1 MKQKEHPTFNVHRV
15 MHHKSMWHTCA
26 TSFSELYMKMMT
38 AIGLLTF
45 ATILVHVELLSRVEA
60 LDTPEKRA
68 GEGHNVT
75 GN

>member
-1 MKQKEHPTFNVHRV
+1 LKQKEHPTFNVNRV

-26 TSFSELYMKMMT
+26 TSFSKLYMKMMT

-45 ATILVHVELLSRVEA
+45 AIILAHVELISRVEA

>member
-1 MKQKEHPTFNVHRV
+1 MKQKEHPTFNVNRV

-26 TSFSELYMKMMT
+26 TSFSKLYMKMMT

-45 ATILVHVELLSRVEA
+45 AIILAHVELISRVEA

-68 GEGHNVT
+68 GESHNVT